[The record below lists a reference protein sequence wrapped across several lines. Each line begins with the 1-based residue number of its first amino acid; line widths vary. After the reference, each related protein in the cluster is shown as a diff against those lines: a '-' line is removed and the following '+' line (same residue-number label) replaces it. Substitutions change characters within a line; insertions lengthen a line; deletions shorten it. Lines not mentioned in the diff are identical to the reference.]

1 VQFAYPGFPFT
12 PGELSASRRAV
23 SRADAGLMGHASA
36 ESQMP
41 SRCAPEPCVIAP
53 GRYAGDAEL
62 FLLINSAGDHEWF
75 PAVRTATQAE
85 AELGA
90 SVVVASA
97 TVRCCGEVVAHA
109 ALARPEHSDRGF
121 LWQPDSDAF
130 ELVKIMVTEDHR
142 GLGLGRSVAFGLLE
156 YAGEHQI
163 YLTTLPE
170 LVDMYAAWGFVTVDS
185 YAGAITRRPI
195 EVMARGPVP
204 LRQQPTGDKRP

>member
-1 VQFAYPGFPFT
+1 MHFAPGFPFV
-12 PGELSASRRAV
+12 PGCFQQPGRAV
-23 SRADAGLMGHASA
+23 SRADAGSMGHASA

-41 SRCAPEPCVIAP
+41 WWCDRGPCVIAP
-53 GRYAGDAEL
+53 GRYTGDAEL
-62 FLLINSAGDHEWF
+62 FLSINSAGGHEWF

-90 SVVVASA
+90 SAVVASA
-97 TVRCCGEVVAHA
+97 TVSCCGAVVAHA

-142 GLGLGRSVAFGLLE
+142 GYGLARSVTFGLLE
-156 YAGEHQI
+156 YAGEHHI

-185 YAGAITRRPI
+185 YTGAITGRPI

-204 LRQQPTGDKRP
+204 PRQQPTGNKHP